1 MTRLAESDINT
12 ISHSLESCDKILK
25 KQTGKGLFELGCY
38 AAGRA
43 LDFSRLKV
51 AAVPVTTGIGIIS
64 GFCDTVAS
72 ILRYLGAKAYVT
84 EKSDVAGM
92 EEACSRRTDILF
104 MADDDAFGAF
114 NVKKGIHSDNG
125 SATGRSFAAA
135 LELAAGICGEPV
147 LVLGAGQVGRAAVQ
161 YFLEKKARVFI
172 YDLDIYRAGRLKEEF
187 PTVIM
192 LDEWQN
198 RTWTRILD
206 ATTAGHFIPPAAV
219 NGETVIAAPGMPLGV
234 PPETAGKC
242 AKVIHNTLELGVAAM
257 LCEVV

>member
-12 ISHSLESCDKILK
+12 ISRSLQSCDELLK
-25 KQTGKGLFELGCY
+25 KQTGKTLFELGCY
-38 AAGRA
+38 AAGRTP
-43 LDFSRLKV
+43 DISRLKV

-72 ILRYLGAKAYVT
+72 IVNHLGAQAYAT
-84 EKSDVAGM
+84 EKTDVAGM
-92 EEACSRRTDILF
+92 EEAIARGADILF
-104 MADDDAFGAF
+104 MADDDTFGAF
-114 NVKKGIHSDNG
+114 NLKKGIHSDNG
-125 SATGRSFAAA
+125 SATGRGFAAA
-135 LELAAGICGEPV
+135 LELGAGVCGEPV
-147 LVLGAGQVGRAAVQ
+147 LVLGAGPVGWAAVR

-172 YDLDIYRAGRLKEEF
+172 YDLDIYKAGQMKEAF
-187 PTVIM
+187 PAVTM

-219 NGETVIAAPGMPLGV
+219 SGQTVIAAPGMPMGV
-234 PPETAGKC
+234 PPETGQKC